1 MFSISTFA
9 SLVDITI
16 GIVSSTI
23 GLKISVTA
31 AGIKKYESIVKKKKN
46 KLDKIELQSKSK
58 LNSRW
63 VLISKALID
72 LNISHDQFVLVNY
85 VLNEFY
91 DKKEKIKNSNNK

>member
-23 GLKISVTA
+23 GLKISVI
-31 AGIKKYESIVKKKKN
+31 AGGINKYESIVKKKKN
-46 KLDKIELQSKSK
+46 KLDKIELLSKSK

-63 VLISKALID
+63 VLISKALIG
-72 LNISHDQFVLVNY
+72 LNISHDQFVLINN
-85 VLNEFY
+85 VLNKFY

>member
-46 KLDKIELQSKSK
+46 KLDKIEL
-58 LNSRW
+58 
-63 VLISKALID
+63 
-72 LNISHDQFVLVNY
+72 
-85 VLNEFY
+85 
-91 DKKEKIKNSNNK
+91 

>member
-23 GLKISVTA
+23 RLKISVIA
-31 AGIKKYESIVKKKKN
+31 GGIKKYESIVKKKKN
-46 KLDKIELQSKSK
+46 KLDKIELLSKSK

-63 VLISKALID
+63 VLISKALIG
-72 LNISHDQFVLVNY
+72 LNISHDQFVLINN
-85 VLNEFY
+85 VLNKFY

>member
-23 GLKISVTA
+23 GLKIPVIA
-31 AGIKKYESIVKKKKN
+31 GGIKKYESIVKKKKN
-46 KLDKIELQSKSK
+46 KLDKIELLSKSK

-63 VLISKALID
+63 VLISKALIG
-72 LNISHDQFVLVNY
+72 LNISHDQFVLINN
-85 VLNEFY
+85 VLNKFY